1 MSESIIKIHNGIKG
15 VTPVMMPISN
25 LPTWIAT
32 NYDFVEVIILCRNE
46 DEDMYLL
53 NNEMSTAIK
62 ERMLCCAITQN
73 QLDDLE
79 YDEEVE
85 DGE

>member
-1 MSESIIKIHNGIKG
+1 MSESIVKIHNGSAG
-15 VTPVMMPISN
+15 VSPIMMPLSN

-32 NYDFVEVIILCRNE
+32 NYDYRGVIIICRNPDVE
-46 DEDMYLL
+46 MCVL
-53 NNEMSTAIK
+53 NNEMSPADK
-62 ERMLCCAITQN
+62 ERMLCSAIYMN